1 MNEKILKAT
10 AQIDNG
16 EYENFEGTRLDI
28 ENWIENRFESDSVS
42 IWIADDT
49 GVIIGRKPFRQKKI
63 AWSVHLEA

>member
-10 AQIDNG
+10 AQIDNV

-63 AWSVHLEA
+63 AWGVHLEA

>member
-16 EYENFEGTRLDI
+16 EYENFEGTLLDI

-42 IWIADDT
+42 IWIADD
-49 GVIIGRKPFRQKKI
+49 IRQITK
-63 AWSVHLEA
+63 SQNL